1 MIRIKTKIPPPLVA
15 LTFSFLINYTKDI
28 FPKIEIRNEI
38 IFGSFMIII
47 GLIIILS
54 AINLFKKYQTTIT
67 PLNPSN
73 ATKLI
78 TDGIYKFSRNP
89 MYLGLLL
96 VLFGISIIL
105 NPIGGFFFIS
115 LFILYLNFMQIIPEE
130 NAMVDLFKDE
140 FLEYRKNVRRW
151 IWNFSSIP
159 TKDTLIKP

>member
-1 MIRIKTKIPPPLVA
+1 MIDIKTKFPPPLVA
-15 LTFSFLINYTKDI
+15 LTFGFLINYTKNI
-28 FPKIEIRNEI
+28 FPKIEIKNEI
-38 IFGSFMIII
+38 IFGSFMIIS

-54 AINLFKKYQTTIT
+54 AIILFKKYQTTIT

-96 VLFGISIIL
+96 VLLGISTIL
-105 NPIGGFFFIS
+105 NPIGGLFLIP
-115 LFILYLNFMQIIPEE
+115 LFILYLNFFQIIPEE

-140 FLEYRKNVRRW
+140 FLEYKKNVRRW
-151 IWNFSSIP
+151 I
-159 TKDTLIKP
+159 

>member
-1 MIRIKTKIPPPLVA
+1 MTNIKTKLPPPLVA
-15 LTFSFLINYTKDI
+15 LIFGFLINYTKNI
-28 FPKIEIRNEI
+28 FPKIEIKNEI
-38 IFGSFMIII
+38 IFGSFMIIS

-54 AINLFKKYQTTIT
+54 AIILFKKYQTNIT

-96 VLFGISIIL
+96 VLLGISIIFNL
-105 NPIGGFFFIS
+105 TGGFFFIL
-115 LFILYLNFMQIIPEE
+115 LFISYMNLFQIIPEE

-140 FLEYRKNVRRW
+140 FLEYKINVRRW
-151 IWNFSSIP
+151 I
-159 TKDTLIKP
+159 

>member
-1 MIRIKTKIPPPLVA
+1 MVMNIKTKIPPPLIA
-15 LTFSFLINYTKDI
+15 LTFGFLIHYTKNI
-28 FPKIEIRNEI
+28 FPKFEIRNEI
-38 IFGSFMIII
+38 VFFGSFMIIS

-54 AINLFKKYQTTIT
+54 AIILFKKYQTTIT

-78 TDGIYKFSRNP
+78 TDGLYKFSRNP

-105 NPIGGFFFIS
+105 NPTGGLFLIP
-115 LFILYLNFMQIIPEE
+115 LFILYLNIFQIVPEE

-140 FLEYRKNVRRW
+140 FLEYKENVRRW
-151 IWNFSSIP
+151 I
-159 TKDTLIKP
+159 

>member
-1 MIRIKTKIPPPLVA
+1 MIDIKTKFPPPLVA
-15 LTFSFLINYTKDI
+15 LTFGFLINYTKNT
-28 FPKIEIRNEI
+28 FPKIEIKNEI
-38 IFGSFMIII
+38 IFGSFMIIS
-47 GLIIILS
+47 GLIILLS
-54 AINLFKKYQTTIT
+54 AIILFKKYQTTIT

-96 VLFGISIIL
+96 VLVGISIIL
-105 NPIGGFFFIS
+105 NLTGGFFFIL
-115 LFILYLNFMQIIPEE
+115 LFILYINLFQIIPEE

-151 IWNFSSIP
+151 I
-159 TKDTLIKP
+159 

>member
-1 MIRIKTKIPPPLVA
+1 MMNIKTKFPPPLVA
-15 LTFSFLINYTKDI
+15 LTFGFLINYTKNI
-28 FPKIEIRNEI
+28 FPKIEVKNEF
-38 IFGSFMIII
+38 IFGSFMIIS

-54 AINLFKKYQTTIT
+54 AIILFKKYQTTIT

-96 VLFGISIIL
+96 VLLGISIIL
-105 NPIGGFFFIS
+105 NLTGGFFLIP
-115 LFILYLNFMQIIPEE
+115 LFILYLNLFQIIPEE

-140 FLEYRKNVRRW
+140 FLEYKKKVRRW
-151 IWNFSSIP
+151 I
-159 TKDTLIKP
+159 

>member
-1 MIRIKTKIPPPLVA
+1 MIDIKNKFPPPLVA
-15 LTFSFLINYTKDI
+15 LTFGFLINYTKNI
-28 FPKIEIRNEI
+28 FPKIEVKNEF

-47 GLIIILS
+47 GLVIILS
-54 AINLFKKYQTTIT
+54 AIILFKKYQTTIT

-89 MYLGLLL
+89 MYLGLLF

-105 NPIGGFFFIS
+105 NPTGGLFLIP
-115 LFILYLNFMQIIPEE
+115 LFILYLNIFQIVPEE

-151 IWNFSSIP
+151 I
-159 TKDTLIKP
+159 

>member
-1 MIRIKTKIPPPLVA
+1 MIDIKTKFPPPLVA
-15 LTFSFLINYTKDI
+15 LTFGFLINYTKNI
-28 FPKIEIRNEI
+28 FPKIEIKNEI
-38 IFGSFMIII
+38 IFGSFMIIS

-54 AINLFKKYQTTIT
+54 AIILFKKYQTTIS

-96 VLFGISIIL
+96 VLLGISIIL
-105 NPIGGFFFIS
+105 NPTGGFILIP
-115 LFILYLNFMQIIPEE
+115 LFILYLNLFQIIPEE

-140 FLEYRKNVRRW
+140 FLEYKKNVRRW
-151 IWNFSSIP
+151 I
-159 TKDTLIKP
+159 

>member
-1 MIRIKTKIPPPLVA
+1 MIDIKTKFPPPLVA
-15 LTFSFLINYTKDI
+15 LTFGFLINYTKNI
-28 FPKIEIRNEI
+28 FPKIEIKNEI
-38 IFGSFMIII
+38 IFGSFMIIS

-54 AINLFKKYQTTIT
+54 AIILFKKYQTTIT

-96 VLFGISIIL
+96 VLVGISIIINL
-105 NPIGGFFFIS
+105 TGGFFFII
-115 LFILYLNFMQIIPEE
+115 LFILYINLFQIIPEE

-140 FLEYRKNVRRW
+140 FLEYKKNVRRW
-151 IWNFSSIP
+151 I
-159 TKDTLIKP
+159 

>member
-1 MIRIKTKIPPPLVA
+1 MNIKTKFPPPLVA
-15 LTFSFLINYTKDI
+15 LTFGFLINYTKNI
-28 FPKIEIRNEI
+28 FPKIEVKNEF
-38 IFGSFMIII
+38 IFGSFMIIS

-54 AINLFKKYQTTIT
+54 AIILFKKYQTTIT

-89 MYLGLLL
+89 MYLGLLF

-105 NPIGGFFFIS
+105 NPTGGLFLIP
-115 LFILYLNFMQIIPEE
+115 LFILYLNIFQIVPEE

-140 FLEYRKNVRRW
+140 FLEYKENVRRW
-151 IWNFSSIP
+151 I
-159 TKDTLIKP
+159 